1 LKNLQKISRFL
12 VPGLKFANGN
22 KKEFAPFF
30 TKNFILFWLKNPSKK
45 FFFVF
50 VDFFWKLKKAR
61 LKNFLFAALFLLPN
75 PFWGFFCLTFLKLKT
90 LIVIVVCVFSP
101 VFLLGYG
108 KGKKFLQQFFNKN
121 FVPLFQAKIRAK
133 SLR

>member
-1 LKNLQKISRFL
+1 LKNFSIPAPRPLGAGSEMQQKTFLHFLQLLEKNDRNEISSLFFGLPRDPNEFQISSLFL

-75 PFWGFFCLTFLKLKT
+75 PF
-90 LIVIVVCVFSP
+90 
-101 VFLLGYG
+101 
-108 KGKKFLQQFFNKN
+108 
-121 FVPLFQAKIRAK
+121 
-133 SLR
+133 